1 MKLIDTSIK
10 EEIIFNLEKILNI
23 NDEHW
28 NKIDDNVKIKMIH
41 HFCNFLNKENKLN
54 LSNNLLSIPLKS
66 LKAKKIIQ
74 IAGINKLNNK
84 NLYNNFNL
92 KILDFTFQFRNNFLN
107 KKKIYYVFSNMPKS
121 LYNSIL
127 EEYNKIIY
135 DFIIDNISYINSTIL
150 YEGLV
155 SNNTDKL
162 ITNFYP
168 KSFKIFNLGSGLKIE
183 FDNNIQIICEL
194 FYFSDKITNNIPVK
208 YKNKL
213 INIF

>member
-1 MKLIDTSIK
+1 
-10 EEIIFNLEKILNI
+10 
-23 NDEHW
+23 
-28 NKIDDNVKIKMIH
+28 MIH

-74 IAGINKLNNK
+74 IAGIDKLNNK

-92 KILDFTFQFRNNFLN
+92 KILDYTFQFRNNFLN
-107 KKKIYYVFSNMPKS
+107 KKKRYYVFSNMPKTV
-121 LYNSIL
+121 YNSIL

-135 DFIIDNISYINSTIL
+135 DFIIENISYINSTIL
-150 YEGLV
+150 YEGFV
-155 SNNTDKL
+155 SNNKDKL

-194 FYFSDKITNNIPVK
+194 FYSSDKITNNIPVK

>member
-1 MKLIDTSIK
+1 
-10 EEIIFNLEKILNI
+10 
-23 NDEHW
+23 
-28 NKIDDNVKIKMIH
+28 
-41 HFCNFLNKENKLN
+41 
-54 LSNNLLSIPLKS
+54 
-66 LKAKKIIQ
+66 
-74 IAGINKLNNK
+74 
-84 NLYNNFNL
+84 
-92 KILDFTFQFRNNFLN
+92 
-107 KKKIYYVFSNMPKS
+107 MPKS